1 LETFFELR
9 MNRVDDFLHA
19 AERTNTRRGY
29 ASAIQHFE
37 VEWKGLLPATS
48 EAIAVASRM
57 IA

>member
-48 EAIAVASRM
+48 EAIA
-57 IA
+57 